1 MPARSRLEQYD
12 HLMGE
17 CTDQAIAELAD
28 CSTEAV
34 RRRRLKIGKDRF
46 ALAESTPPALLKYQH
61 LFGKRPVAD
70 IAKLAGVSAYFVI
83 KRMKQ
88 LGKPTFKRSA
98 ITNFDHLQGTMC
110 DQALADLAGCSK
122 ECARRRRLRLGISA
136 NRDTREKN

>member
-17 CTDQAIAELAD
+17 RTDQAIAELAD

-34 RRRRLKIGKDRF
+34 RRRRLKIGKERF
-46 ALAESTPPALLKYQH
+46 ALAESTPPALLKYQY
-61 LFGKRPVAD
+61 LLAKRPVAE
-70 IAKLAGVSAYFVI
+70 IAELAGVSAYFVI

-88 LGKPTFKRSA
+88 LEKPTFKRSA
-98 ITNFDHLQGTMC
+98 IANFDHLQGVMS

-122 ECARRRRLRLGISA
+122 ECARRRRLQLNVSA
-136 NRDTREKN
+136 NRDTR

>member
-46 ALAESTPPALLKYQH
+46 ALAESTPLPFSNINIFLASGLSLKLPSSQ
-61 LFGKRPVAD
+61 
-70 IAKLAGVSAYFVI
+70 AY
-83 KRMKQ
+83 
-88 LGKPTFKRSA
+88 
-98 ITNFDHLQGTMC
+98 
-110 DQALADLAGCSK
+110 
-122 ECARRRRLRLGISA
+122 RLTSSSSV
-136 NRDTREKN
+136 

>member
-1 MPARSRLEQYD
+1 MA
-12 HLMGE
+12 
-17 CTDQAIAELAD
+17 
-28 CSTEAV
+28 
-34 RRRRLKIGKDRF
+34 KID
-46 ALAESTPPALLKYQH
+46 LPWPPALLKYQH

-110 DQALADLAGCSK
+110 DQALRIEPLWKAM
-122 ECARRRRLRLGISA
+122 I
-136 NRDTREKN
+136 

>member
-46 ALAESTPPALLKYQH
+46 ALAESPPALLKYQH
-61 LFGKRPVAD
+61 LFW
-70 IAKLAGVSAYFVI
+70 
-83 KRMKQ
+83 
-88 LGKPTFKRSA
+88 
-98 ITNFDHLQGTMC
+98 
-110 DQALADLAGCSK
+110 QAPC
-122 ECARRRRLRLGISA
+122 R
-136 NRDTREKN
+136 